1 MVARIW
7 RGAVRADDAD
17 EYVAYVRDTGV
28 EQYRS
33 TPGNHG
39 AWILRRSIGDL
50 TEILAFSLWE
60 SMDAVRGFAG
70 DDRLAPSTTRRTIAS
85 WSSAARPST
94 TTTWTEIR
102 PASGH
107 PWDDAG
113 PLPMF
118 SLLWPLGLF
127 VLSALD
133 AAGLPVPAEAP
144 LVARST
150 TGGATAVALLA
161 AWIGFTV
168 GDVAAFELWRH
179 GWRRA
184 PERWQAK
191 ATRLHFH
198 ELGPFSVALTRLL
211 PISFRSSTSP
221 SRGAR

>member
-1 MVARIW
+1 
-7 RGAVRADDAD
+7 
-17 EYVAYVRDTGV
+17 
-28 EQYRS
+28 
-33 TPGNHG
+33 
-39 AWILRRSIGDL
+39 
-50 TEILAFSLWE
+50 
-60 SMDAVRGFAG
+60 
-70 DDRLAPSTTRRTIAS
+70 
-85 WSSAARPST
+85 
-94 TTTWTEIR
+94 
-102 PASGH
+102 
-107 PWDDAG
+107 
-113 PLPMF
+113 MF

-150 TGGATAVALLA
+150 TGGATTVALLA

-211 PISFRSSTSP
+211 PISSILNIAFARSSMSTAEFALAAGVGDLAYALAVLLLGAGAFAIIQASPAGAIVAAALVAVVVGYEWWRHRRRSTSAGGGRP
-221 SRGAR
+221 